1 MTENAAT
8 ELCAACGCYCPPI
21 DMRLAQDRDNGLAR
35 AGLTV
40 TVIDGM
46 RYCLEPAAYNP
57 LPRVL
62 RGAQV
67 GEGPGGVLVLVRID
81 IGPAWAAGR

>member
-46 RYCLEPAAYNP
+46 RYCL
-57 LPRVL
+57 
-62 RGAQV
+62 
-67 GEGPGGVLVLVRID
+67 
-81 IGPAWAAGR
+81 